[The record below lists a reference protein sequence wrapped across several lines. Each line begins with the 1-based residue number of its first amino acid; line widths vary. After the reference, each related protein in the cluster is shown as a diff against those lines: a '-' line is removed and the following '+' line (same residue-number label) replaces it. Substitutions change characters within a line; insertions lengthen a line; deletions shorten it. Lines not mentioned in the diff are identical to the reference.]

1 MMDNITLEKHLKAFQ
16 KNITIL
22 GLVIGILTSVGVCYG
37 FYFKTNDKL
46 ELHSDKINTIEVNIV
61 KITDAVQ
68 NSAVYQGATKEQI
81 RALENQIGDIKKSQD
96 RIEDK
101 LTLLINK

>member
-46 ELHSDKINTIEVNIV
+46 ELHSEKINTIEVNIV

>member
-1 MMDNITLEKHLKAFQ
+1 MDNITLEKHLKAFQ

>member
-1 MMDNITLEKHLKAFQ
+1 MDNITLEKHLKTFQ
-16 KNITIL
+16 KNITLL
-22 GLVIGILTSVGVCYG
+22 GLVIGIVTSVGVCYG

-81 RALENQIGDIKKSQD
+81 RSLENQIGDIKKSQE

>member
-1 MMDNITLEKHLKAFQ
+1 MMDNITLEKHLKTFQ
-16 KNITIL
+16 KNITLL

>member
-1 MMDNITLEKHLKAFQ
+1 MDNITLEKHLKTFQ
-16 KNITIL
+16 KNITLL
-22 GLVIGILTSVGVCYG
+22 GLVIGIVTSVGVCYG